1 MSDVTVSQ
9 LAESINTSVERLL
22 KQMADAGL
30 PQRQSG
36 DNVSDEQKQILLQHL
51 RESHGAVSD
60 ADSGVKKITLK
71 RKTLSTIKTGSG
83 TARKTVSVEVRK
95 KRTYIKR
102 EDSDADTASVDE
114 ELPDIEGIELE
125 VLHVDSVDQVAATEE
140 VVVDQPVVESSVE
153 AIVISPVDVVD
164 DVVTEAAETIVDE
177 PISQP
182 EVKSK
187 LSGRILGR
195 SALDDAE
202 HRRQA
207 AILARREAE
216 EIERKEMALQKAG
229 VR

>member
-102 EDSDADTASVDE
+102 EDSDADAASVDE
-114 ELPDIEGIELE
+114 ELPDIEGIELDNYTFFALE
-125 VLHVDSVDQVAATEE
+125 MQFSNYDYEIFINYLN
-140 VVVDQPVVESSVE
+140 
-153 AIVISPVDVVD
+153 AIKENIKDKILYLYRTKCCD
-164 DVVTEAAETIVDE
+164 IDNYI
-177 PISQP
+177 
-182 EVKSK
+182 SK
-187 LSGRILGR
+187 LFF
-195 SALDDAE
+195 DPE
-202 HRRQA
+202 N
-207 AILARREAE
+207 
-216 EIERKEMALQKAG
+216 
-229 VR
+229 